1 MRWAL
6 ATVALVAWF
15 AACSRGVSA
24 TDAPVALTRQGRLGS
39 LRDFVL
45 IERAVG
51 GRSVALFFDRFEVTR
66 GDWNEFAADA
76 AGRAIAAGPI
86 AGDPVLPIG
95 GVDLRQARA
104 FAAWRYARLPRLD
117 EWQLAALGDGR
128 YRYPWG
134 SKDDPTRANTA
145 ELGLGESTPA
155 GAFESGR
162 RSEGGQPYD
171 LVGNVSEWTETVPVS
186 WCLRERA
193 EPLGS
198 VLDPEAGYAVAAM
211 RVRAVPALAVWLGV
225 GGLVPPAVA
234 AELGG
239 AGVPREVAG
248 SDFQS
253 PMSQLVEAV
262 AAGERRSRTGIRLC
276 AAPEELLRA
285 MLADDRDLTA
295 LDREQLRRF
304 LARPGHREAMR
315 RAWRELRPSAEST
328 IGRLLAQELQPGGA

>member
-1 MRWAL
+1 MLLAAAL
-6 ATVALVAWF
+6 GAAMPPF
-15 AACSRGVSA
+15 ASCSRA
-24 TDAPVALTRQGRLGS
+24 TAGADAPVALVRQGRLGS

-45 IERAVG
+45 IERVVE
-51 GRSVALFFDRFEVTR
+51 GRTVALFFDRFEATR
-66 GDWNEFAADA
+66 GDWNEFAGDP
-76 AGRAIAAGPI
+76 AGRAVAAAVA

-145 ELGLGESTPA
+145 ELGLGESTPV

-171 LVGNVSEWTETVPVS
+171 LVGNLSEWTETVPVS

-198 VLDPEAGYAVAAM
+198 VLDPEAAYAVAAR
-211 RVRAVPALAVWLGV
+211 RVRAVPALAVWLGP
-225 GGLVPPAVA
+225 GGLVSPALA

-239 AGVPREVAG
+239 VGVPREVAG

-253 PMSQLVEAV
+253 PMPQLVEAV
-262 AAGERRSRTGIRLC
+262 AAGDRRSRTGIRLC
-276 AAPEELLRA
+276 ASPGELLRGL
-285 MLADDRDLTA
+285 LADDRDPSA
-295 LDREQLRRF
+295 ADREQLRRF
-304 LARPGHREAMR
+304 VARPGHREALR
-315 RAWRELRPSAEST
+315 RAWRELRPTADT
-328 IGRLLAQELQPGGA
+328 AIARLLAAELAAERP